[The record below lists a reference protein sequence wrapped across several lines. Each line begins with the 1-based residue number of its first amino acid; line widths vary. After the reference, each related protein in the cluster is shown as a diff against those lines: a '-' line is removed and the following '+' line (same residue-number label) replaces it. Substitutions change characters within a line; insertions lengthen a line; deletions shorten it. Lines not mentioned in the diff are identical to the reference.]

1 MQELV
6 KLRLQQQNTAQQKSE
21 LDAFLHMDQ
30 MPLDVLP
37 GGEVKSIEVA
47 SVLHEEGTE
56 VGNMSLTSME
66 KSVS

>member
-1 MQELV
+1 
-6 KLRLQQQNTAQQKSE
+6 
-21 LDAFLHMDQ
+21 MDQ

-47 SVLHEEGTE
+47 SVLPEEGTE